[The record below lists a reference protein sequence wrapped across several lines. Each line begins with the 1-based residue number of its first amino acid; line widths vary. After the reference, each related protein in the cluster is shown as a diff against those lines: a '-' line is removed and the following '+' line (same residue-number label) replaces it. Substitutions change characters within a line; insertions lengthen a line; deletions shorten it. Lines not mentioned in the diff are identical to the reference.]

1 MMLSFSLRDVLL
13 WLSAL
18 SILGVAAMGVD
29 KASARLKWGERLSE
43 RCLWLI
49 ALAGGFPGIIL
60 GALLFHHKTSKG
72 SFWPPVVLT
81 VVLWA
86 AVGAI
91 LLSHA
96 A

>member
-1 MMLSFSLRDVLL
+1 MMLSFSLHDVLL

-18 SILGVAAMGVD
+18 TVLGVAAMGVD
-29 KASARLKWGERLSE
+29 KVSARLRGERLSE
-43 RCLWLI
+43 RSLWLI
-49 ALAGGFPGIIL
+49 ALAGGFLGIIL